1 MGTGLLTDCTG
12 LSLAVR
18 VGFKGLYREGE
29 GSARCCRA
37 TPACILS
44 IMRVIK
50 GFQAPSGLIWLLFSS
65 CKGACVEELLSGEKN
80 AV

>member
-1 MGTGLLTDCTG
+1 MGAGLLTDCAG

-18 VGFKGLYREGE
+18 VGFKGLYRG
-29 GSARCCRA
+29 GGGRRWLLGHS
-37 TPACILS
+37 CILS

-50 GFQAPSGLIWLLFSS
+50 GFRAPSGLIWVLFSS
-65 CKGACVEELLSGEKN
+65 CKGACVEELVSQED